1 MSGLQELM
9 HIHEALHQ
17 LSLSCTARLIL
28 PLPLQTT
35 HLSLSLLLPNPTSKS
50 FLSSLSPP
58 FWICREWRVL
68 QVFEI
73 LCLKVMGEKG
83 VGRLGEWKALQE
95 LART

>member
-28 PLPLQTT
+28 PLPLDDPS
-35 HLSLSLLLPNPTSKS
+35 LSLSLPNPTSKS
-50 FLSSLSPP
+50 CLSSLSPP